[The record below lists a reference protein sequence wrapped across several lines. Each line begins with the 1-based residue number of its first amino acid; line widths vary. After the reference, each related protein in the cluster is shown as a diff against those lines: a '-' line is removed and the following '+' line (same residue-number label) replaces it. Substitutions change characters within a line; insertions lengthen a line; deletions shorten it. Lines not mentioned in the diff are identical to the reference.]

1 MRILTGLLTV
11 ATIAIAMPASAQQLH
26 IDTPVGD
33 IHVGQGRGDHNSY
46 REPNYRDNGHNYD
59 RRVYQQDHHPRY
71 QRVCRE
77 IEFHDHH
84 GNHRVRQVCD

>member
-1 MRILTGLLTV
+1 MRILTALLTV
-11 ATIAIAMPASAQQLH
+11 ATIAIAIPASAQQLH

-33 IHVGQGRGDHNSY
+33 VHVGQGRDHNRY
-46 REPNYRDNGHNYD
+46 REPSDRVDYGHNYD
-59 RRVYQQDHHPRY
+59 RRVHEHDQHQY

-84 GNHRVRQVCD
+84 GNHQVRRVCD